1 MVWSGREAPG
11 PELCADCAE
20 GQQEHCGLYMQGAI
34 QCCAP
39 FGSCASEEVVVC
51 TSSGEVENVEGF
63 MHVIDEE
70 EDVPLLSCTRGL
82 VTIADYVTELQ
93 PEEDGVDAFP
103 LPHPATS
110 SMPPDGFTAT
120 VATQSVTFTA
130 VVPAD
135 GSPILVE
142 IQDFKLEV
150 KAPPESRPGE
160 RVTFDLSAPPKYQ
173 VKVPP
178 GFSSGGCIRY
188 LDSQGR
194 SVQFQIPAGKVPGDS
209 FTVLPTCMVVL
220 VPPSVQAGEFLAFK
234 GQGNW
239 KDSWLAV
246 MVPPEI
252 APGGHFPVRLPP
264 KEKRTGTLTNK
275 DLNAISIFG
284 FKV

>member
-1 MVWSGREAPG
+1 
-11 PELCADCAE
+11 
-20 GQQEHCGLYMQGAI
+20 
-34 QCCAP
+34 
-39 FGSCASEEVVVC
+39 
-51 TSSGEVENVEGF
+51 

-70 EDVPLLSCTRGL
+70 EDVPLLSITRGL

-120 VATQSVTFTA
+120 VATQSVAFTA

-160 RVTFDLSAPPKYQ
+160 RVTFDLSAPPKYE

-178 GFSSGGCIRY
+178 GFSSGSFIRY

-194 SVQFQIPAGKVPGDS
+194 SLQFQIPAGKGPGDS

-239 KDSWLAV
+239 KDLWLAV
-246 MVPPEI
+246 MVPHAI

-264 KEKRTGTLTNK
+264 KCDKRTGTLTNK
-275 DLNAISIFG
+275 DLINAISVFG